1 MKNIFKR
8 AWAAWLL
15 VPFIFGC
22 SSYNKSM
29 TSYYANIKTHNYDK
43 ALHSLEKNKVI
54 KKDRNAL
61 LYNMEMGKVYFL
73 KNDAAK
79 SNLYLNRADNIAES
93 QNKSLKDIALGNLLN
108 PMQQAYRGEDF
119 EQFMLHYYKAV
130 NYAALG
136 QTEDAVV
143 EARRISLAA
152 NAQNDKFTNKENR
165 YSKDAFALNLQGMI
179 YEMAGDVNNAFI
191 AYRNAA
197 DIYLRADNNYYGVKM
212 PQQLQLDLLRT
223 ATAMGFTGEGQRY
236 EKLFNAS
243 YVENAPAK
251 NELIL
256 FIEEGAAPV
265 KEEKNFLLTA
275 GANGINSFN
284 YIDADGLNANINFNA
299 SAYGINENRLSS
311 LRTFRV
317 AMPTYRVQYQ
327 QQAGVTVNANGVNYT
342 PQLAQNV
349 NSIAVNVL
357 KERFVTEMANALAR
371 QLTKKLME
379 KGTQAVAQSMIK
391 KKENTTSDS
400 SATAK
405 EKQKKENEQRAAMAG
420 EVAGLVMNVFNT
432 VTEKADTRNWQSLP
446 AFVSYVRVPLQ
457 EGENTI
463 TVNYNGNPIT
473 LQVNGNGGLQM
484 KSVVVN

>member
-61 LYNMEMGKVYFL
+61 LYNMEMGKLYFL

-108 PMQQAYRGEDF
+108 PMQQAYKGEDF

-143 EARRISLAA
+143 EARRITLAA

-284 YIDADGLNANINFNA
+284 YIDADGLNANFNFNA

-342 PQLAQNV
+342 PQLAQNL

-379 KGTQAVAQSMIK
+379 KGTQAVAQSMTK

-484 KSVVVN
+484 KSIVVN

>member
-61 LYNMEMGKVYFL
+61 LYNMEMGKLYFL

-108 PMQQAYRGEDF
+108 PMQQAYKGEDF

-284 YIDADGLNANINFNA
+284 YIDADGLNANFNFNA

-379 KGTQAVAQSMIK
+379 KGTQAVAQSMTK

-457 EGENTI
+457 EGANTI
-463 TVNYNGNPIT
+463 TVNYNGSPIT